1 MRSIFKEFSVLNEE
15 FHFVSL
21 VVNIAINVFKLG
33 ILFCV
38 YVLPPDVEDLL
49 KCQFSHYVVK
59 QSYIFD

>member
-15 FHFVSL
+15 FHFVAL
-21 VVNIAINVFKLG
+21 VVNTAIIVFKLG

-38 YVLPPDVEDLL
+38 FVEDLL

-59 QSYIFD
+59 

>member
-15 FHFVSL
+15 FHFVAL
-21 VVNIAINVFKLG
+21 VVNTAINVFKLG

-38 YVLPPDVEDLL
+38 FVEDLL

-59 QSYIFD
+59 

>member
-1 MRSIFKEFSVLNEE
+1 MRSIFKEFSVFNEE
-15 FHFVSL
+15 FHFVAL
-21 VVNIAINVFKLG
+21 VVNTAINVFKLG

-38 YVLPPDVEDLL
+38 FVEDLL

>member
-15 FHFVSL
+15 FHFVAL
-21 VVNIAINVFKLG
+21 VVNTAINVFKLG
-33 ILFCV
+33 ILFCGF
-38 YVLPPDVEDLL
+38 VEDLL